1 MFKEIART
9 LNEEI
14 VKKKIE
20 QEWFNSWFFQRQAY
34 IFNSPLENTKGH
46 KRRGAEEVQIERAF
60 STPISQKDE
69 TPKTGDRERE
79 KKEREGRGERREKQ
93 GLLTQHTAIN
103 VATCEQQH
111 SEAGRQGSTRSR
123 PPSGRCR
130 GKISFRK
137 VQNGL
142 FHSLQKP
149 LSTL

>member
-1 MFKEIART
+1 MVQLMVLPKE
-9 LNEEI
+9 
-14 VKKKIE
+14 
-20 QEWFNSWFFQRQAY
+20 
-34 IFNSPLENTKGH
+34 GH

-69 TPKTGDRERE
+69 TPKTGERERE
-79 KKEREGRGERREKQ
+79 KERGERREKQ

-130 GKISFRK
+130 FGRLID
-137 VQNGL
+137 
-142 FHSLQKP
+142 P
-149 LSTL
+149 P